1 MRQTLPPDGHSGA
14 GQTSDRGL
22 LSMSR
27 RGDSP
32 EMPGSGRASMGG
44 RGGDGFRVGRM
55 VADGDLRLVVLSL
68 LAEGPRHGYDIIKAI
83 EELTSGSYS
92 PSPGVIYPTLNFLE
106 EAGHATAASH
116 GNKKVYS
123 ISTDGTAHLAENRVA
138 VDAILDHLD
147 RIGRR
152 IAQAR
157 EWFGR
162 GEAAA
167 RDDRPD
173 RDIPGV
179 IPEMND
185 ARRALKAAIA
195 SKISGTSIEQHR
207 VAEILLRAVAE
218 IRAEQ
223 PDDSIDI

>member
-1 MRQTLPPDGHSGA
+1 MA
-14 GQTSDRGL
+14 
-22 LSMSR
+22 R

-32 EMPGSGRASMGG
+32 EKPGSGRLAPGN

-55 VADGDLRLVVLSL
+55 VADGDLRLIVLSL
-68 LAEGPRHGYDIIKAI
+68 LAEQPRHGYDIIKAI

-92 PSPGVIYPTLNFLE
+92 PSPGVIYPTLTFLE
-106 EAGHATAASH
+106 EAGHATASTH
-116 GNKKVYS
+116 GNKKIYAIS
-123 ISTDGTAHLAENRVA
+123 IAGTEHLSENNATVA
-138 VDAILDHLD
+138 GILDHLD

-162 GEAAA
+162 GEAGA

-195 SKISGTSIEQHR
+195 SKIGSTSIEQHR
-207 VAEILLRAVAE
+207 VTEILLRAVAE

-223 PDDSIDI
+223 PEDGIDI

>member
-1 MRQTLPPDGHSGA
+1 MA
-14 GQTSDRGL
+14 
-22 LSMSR
+22 R

-32 EMPGSGRASMGG
+32 ELPGSGRAPMGG

-68 LAEGPRHGYDIIKAI
+68 LAETPRHGYDIIKAI

-106 EAGHATAASH
+106 EAGHATACSQ

-123 ISTDGTAHLAENRVA
+123 ISAAGSTHLAESRA
-138 VDAILDHLD
+138 TVDAILDHLD

-162 GEAAA
+162 GEATA

-185 ARRALKAAIA
+185 ARRALKAALA
-195 SKISGTSIEQHR
+195 SKIGSPSIEQHR
-207 VAEILLRAVAE
+207 VVEILLRAVAE

-223 PDDSIDI
+223 TEDGIDI

>member
-1 MRQTLPPDGHSGA
+1 VPQTPPPKGPDLNVSSSGRA
-14 GQTSDRGL
+14 Q
-22 LSMSR
+22 LSMAR

-32 EMPGSGRASMGG
+32 EKPGGRLATGS

-68 LAEGPRHGYDIIKAI
+68 LAETPRHGYDIIKAI

-92 PSPGVIYPTLNFLE
+92 PSPGVIYPTLTFLE
-106 EAGHATAASH
+106 EAGHAAASTQ
-116 GNKKVYS
+116 GNKKIYA
-123 ISTDGTAHLAENRVA
+123 ISTAGTAFLTDNRIT
-138 VDAILDHLD
+138 VDGILDHLD

-195 SKISGTSIEQHR
+195 SKVSSTSIEQHR

-223 PDDSIDI
+223 PEDGIDI